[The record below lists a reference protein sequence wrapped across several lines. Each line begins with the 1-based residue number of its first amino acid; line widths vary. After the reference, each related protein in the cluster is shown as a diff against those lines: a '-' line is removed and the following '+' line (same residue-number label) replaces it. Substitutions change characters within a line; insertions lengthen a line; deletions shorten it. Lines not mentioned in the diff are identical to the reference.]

1 MEVLTVFAMVAGLV
15 LTALTILVALYIA
28 QRQGAFRNES
38 LFITVAVPK
47 LLPLNSAKPR
57 FGRMLGPPG
66 SQRLGSVYPILMKP
80 PPCIAISIPG
90 NADKVIFFLPIA
102 VCNFGQKSSSEVEL
116 HLVTSS
122 NLAAENVTELG
133 KIKGISTERRQI
145 DDLGELQVSHSLG
158 TIKKNDHSLIGEVF
172 ALDLKKH
179 EVGKQVIRATL
190 NIAAHSEGSYANIQI
205 IVFLLN
211 AESQEDLMA
220 QLGYQANMEYKKNT
234 GIVRRVFALGRAFRG
249 RPCMWVFPGYKS
261 TADDVTLHQFD
272 RAGDQTEAGLLV
284 PVLFGRYISL

>member
-1 MEVLTVFAMVAGLV
+1 MEVLTVIDMVIGLV
-15 LTALTILVALYIA
+15 LTLLAVLVALYIA
-28 QRQGAFRNES
+28 QRQGVFLNES

-47 LLPLNSAKPR
+47 LLPWNSAKSR
-57 FGRMLGPPG
+57 FSRMLGPPG

-102 VCNFGQKSSSEVEL
+102 VCNFGQKSAVEVEL
-116 HLVTSS
+116 NLVTSS
-122 NLAAENVTELG
+122 NLAAENVTKLG

-158 TIKKNDHSLIGEVF
+158 TIKKEYHKVIGEIL

-179 EVGKQVIRATL
+179 KVGKQVIRATL

-220 QLGYQANMEYKKNT
+220 QLGYQANMEYKRNI
-234 GIVRRVFALGRAFRG
+234 GIVRRVFAFGRAFRG
-249 RPCMWVFPGYKS
+249 RPCMWVFPGYKRM
-261 TADDVTLHQFD
+261 ADDVILHQFD

-284 PVLFGRYISL
+284 PVFFGRYISL